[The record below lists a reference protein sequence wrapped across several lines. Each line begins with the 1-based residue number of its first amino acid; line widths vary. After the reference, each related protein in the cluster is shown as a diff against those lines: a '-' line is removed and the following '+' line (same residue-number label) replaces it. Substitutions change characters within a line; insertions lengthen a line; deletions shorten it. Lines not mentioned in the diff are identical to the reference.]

1 MEHLSLQV
9 GKTNLDQLK
18 TGGYALMMMLMIV
31 VVVSVVGVAWSYS
44 KSARGNLSKHGWV

>member
-31 VVVSVVGVAWSYS
+31 VVVSVVGVVSVMIVVATVV
-44 KSARGNLSKHGWV
+44 LTF